1 MSKHGN
7 LISHILLCVGI
18 LMLCFACILLTVS
31 VQQMKQQVD
40 NLEEQ
45 NKTILHK
52 YKLQEEHINEIDS
65 HFVDYASE
73 TDAMINDLA
82 GHVEELKLEKEV
94 KEVELHQE
102 EEPVEEEIVESE
114 QTSSVVGTYELTAY
128 IATGNPCADGVYPQV
143 GYTAACND
151 PNLWHKWVHIDG
163 YGDYFIHDTGGMASN
178 VIDIFVSSYD
188 EAIQFGRRTATVSII
203 D

>member
-7 LISHILLCVGI
+7 LISHILLCVGV
-18 LMLCFACILLTVS
+18 LMLSFACILLTVS

-45 NKTILHK
+45 NETILHK

-102 EEPVEEEIVESE
+102 EEPVEEEVIEPESK
-114 QTSSVVGTYELTAY
+114 TPIGIYELTAY
-128 IATGNPCADGVYPQV
+128 EWTGNPCANGNYPTA
-143 GYTAACND
+143 GYTVACNSL
-151 PNLWHKWVHIDG
+151 PLGTRIYIEG
-163 YGDYFIHDTGGMASN
+163 YGEYTVEDRGGMADN
-178 VIDIFVSSYD
+178 VIDIYMGDYD
-188 EAIQFGRRTATVSII
+188 SCIQFGRRTATVSII